1 VRAKVRCADYLWLQY
16 RSPIQLLCRP
26 LTPSKSLLRMQEVKS
41 STGIVKTWEFDR
53 ICICKI
59 EDRKA
64 QEYCRVKVC
73 LDRAKEKWTNRFGGT
88 LRLNKISC

>member
-1 VRAKVRCADYLWLQY
+1 M
-16 RSPIQLLCRP
+16 CR
-26 LTPSKSLLRMQEVKS
+26 LFVATISIAHTVAMSASYTKSLFRMQEVKS

-64 QEYCRVKVC
+64 
-73 LDRAKEKWTNRFGGT
+73 
-88 LRLNKISC
+88 